1 MSSDKKGSK
10 DEKKNFPSQASHQ
23 REEERHDSPSVHSH
37 GLPSVGGRDLDPL
50 GRREGGMIM
59 DPRDLRNVRGP
70 DASLPSSGP
79 NLPPGSVPPGA
90 RFDPFGPP
98 PPDTPSR
105 PGHLPGGPS
114 RPNHDHFRP
123 PRM

>member
-1 MSSDKKGSK
+1 MKRMG
-10 DEKKNFPSQASHQ
+10 
-23 REEERHDSPSVHSH
+23 REERHDSSSVHPH
-37 GLPSVGGRDLDPL
+37 GFPSLGGGDLDPL

-70 DASLPSSGP
+70 DTSLPLSGP
-79 NLPPGSVPPGA
+79 NFPPGA
-90 RFDPFGPP
+90 RFDIFDPP

-114 RPNHDHFRP
+114 RPNPDHFRP
-123 PRM
+123 PHM